1 MQGPGGGQE
10 PRGHSATLGVG
21 GRGQEAGPPF
31 GLALRSCPGLPVSGQ
46 VGAGS
51 LDKSR
56 ETRQETEVM
65 DHHKDGSS
73 LHSPGSAEC
82 SLC

>member
-1 MQGPGGGQE
+1 M
-10 PRGHSATLGVG
+10 G
-21 GRGQEAGPPF
+21 GRLGQEAGPPF
-31 GLALRSCPGLPVSGQ
+31 GLALSRSCPGLPLSGQ
-46 VGAGS
+46 VGTGS

-56 ETRQETEVM
+56 ETRQEMEVR

-82 SLC
+82 FLY